1 MVSMLIILTI
11 VASMTA
17 LVLAVIAIGLVSKV
31 SRNVSEVRTSTIK
44 PDEKQKLAEVTDKIA
59 SLEHRVDGFEN
70 RINEHIG
77 RLEGYEAKL
86 NENAARL
93 EKTNQGT
100 NKNSTGLQQANGR
113 IDAVI
118 QDVENLQQFKIA
130 VQSTRSRI
138 LDAFGITQTK
148 IPAEVSTATEQE
160 HAKSEELPT
169 NAEEEQNEA
178 KETKPSEEE
187 GTTDFRRYHYPD

>member
-1 MVSMLIILTI
+1 M
-11 VASMTA
+11 AA

-44 PDEKQKLAEVTDKIA
+44 PDEKQKLAEVADKIA
-59 SLEHRVDGFEN
+59 SLEHRMEGFEN
-70 RINEHIG
+70 RINEHVG

-93 EKTNQGT
+93 EKANQGT
-100 NKNSTGLQQANGR
+100 DRNSAGLQQANGR
-113 IDAVI
+113 IDAVTR
-118 QDVENLQQFKIA
+118 DVKSLQQFKTA

-138 LDAFGITQTK
+138 LDALGITQTK
-148 IPAEVSTATEQE
+148 IPTEISTTTEQE
-160 HAKSEELPT
+160 TSKPEELPT
-169 NAEEEQNEA
+169 NAEEEQTEA

-187 GTTDFRRYHYPD
+187 GSTDFRRYHYPD